1 MTASIP
7 PTLALATAAPVY
19 MDGAWVVAV
28 IEADVWYAEDICED
42 EADEIHAELADELAL
57 ATALAIALDAAALGA
72 MALEA
77 VALEAVALEA
87 ATLTEELM
95 LVMTEDAVEE
105 ATEAALVCTSLAP

>member
-1 MTASIP
+1 M
-7 PTLALATAAPVY
+7 
-19 MDGAWVVAV
+19 VAV
-28 IEADVWYAEDICED
+28 MEADVWYAEEDICED

-57 ATALAIALDAAALGA
+57 ATALAIALEAAALGIMA
-72 MALEA
+72 MEA

-95 LVMTEDAVEE
+95 LAMTEDAVEE